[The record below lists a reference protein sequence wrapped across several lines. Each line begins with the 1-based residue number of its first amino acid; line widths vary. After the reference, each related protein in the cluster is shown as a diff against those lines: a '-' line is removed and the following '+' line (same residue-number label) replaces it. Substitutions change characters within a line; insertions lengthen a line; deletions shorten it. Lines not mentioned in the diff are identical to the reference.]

1 MITTEAIAAAK
12 RETHYGTR
20 DDIHHESDDCI
31 RIAYQWLDAQT
42 KIQGPTKKSRPL
54 KHIIEAWG
62 GRYVSQSDVEVAAHI
77 HPEIFGSY
85 PHFNIAS
92 RLIEPSATRLDDI
105 AEANTQSG
113 YRERSNPDKTY
124 SSKE

>member
-1 MITTEAIAAAK
+1 MLSTEAIATAK
-12 RETHYGTR
+12 LETRYITKV
-20 DDIHHESDDCI
+20 DIHHESDDCI

-42 KIQGPTKKSRPL
+42 KIQGATKKSRPL

-62 GRYVSQSDVEVAAHI
+62 GRYVSQNDVEVAAHM
-77 HPEIFGSY
+77 HPDVFGSY

-92 RLIEPSATRLDDI
+92 RLVEPSATRLDDI
-105 AEANTQSG
+105 AEANTQLG
-113 YRERSNPDKTY
+113 YRERSKPEKTY